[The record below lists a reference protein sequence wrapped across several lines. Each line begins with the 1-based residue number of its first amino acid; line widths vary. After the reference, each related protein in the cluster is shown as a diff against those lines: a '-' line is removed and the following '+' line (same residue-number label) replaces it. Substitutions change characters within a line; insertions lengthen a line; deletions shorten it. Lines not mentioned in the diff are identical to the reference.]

1 MSDDYQRP
9 DPDALLRMIKSEEAF
24 EGKGKL
30 TVFFGYAPGVGKTYA
45 MLYDARQNK
54 KEGKDIVIGFLQTHG
69 RIETE
74 SLAEGLEAIPLKT
87 VDYKGIKSLEMDLDT
102 ILARKPD
109 TVIVD
114 ELAHTNTPGM
124 KHTKRYQDVQEL
136 LDAGVNVWTTFNVQ
150 HLESLNDTV
159 YKITGIRVH
168 ETIPDPVFLWSD
180 EVKLIDL
187 PVNDLLKR
195 LTEHKVYTRDMAMEA
210 INRFFAPYNLLSL
223 RQLATREVSIRIDKQ
238 MFNYLKVHG
247 VSGPWYASDRIL
259 VGLHASPFAPQIIR
273 AAFIFASELNAELM
287 AIHVESDQ
295 DKNFTE
301 EEKKW
306 LQNGT
311 KVAAELQIRIITIKG
326 NDISKEVARFAND
339 NNITK
344 IVIGKPLKHGNV
356 RSIDR
361 LLSATKGIDVYIFAG
376 QGIEPSPKMDLI
388 MKNPLN
394 YLLRYIQ

>member
-1 MSDDYQRP
+1 MYDEYQRP
-9 DPDALLRMIKSEEAF
+9 DPDALLRLIKSDEAF

-30 TVFFGYAPGVGKTYA
+30 TIFFGYAPGVGKTYA

-54 KEGKDIVIGFLQTHG
+54 KEGKDIIIGFLQTHG

-74 SLAEGLEAIPLKT
+74 SLAEGIETIELKT
-87 VDYKGIKSLEMDLDT
+87 VEYKGIKTREMDLDA
-102 ILARKPD
+102 ILTRKPD
-109 TVIVD
+109 TVVVD
-114 ELAHTNTPGM
+114 EMAHTNTPGM
-124 KHTKRYQDVQEL
+124 KHAKRYQDIQEL

-150 HLESLNDTV
+150 HLESLNDNV

-187 PVNDLLKR
+187 PINDLLKR
-195 LTEHKVYTRDMAMEA
+195 LTEHKIYTRDMAMEA
-210 INRFFAPYNLLSL
+210 VNRFFAPYNLLSL
-223 RQLATREVSIRIDKQ
+223 RQLATREVSIRIDMQ

-247 VSGPWYASDRIL
+247 VSGPWYASERIL

-273 AAFIFASELNAELM
+273 AAFIFASELNAELI
-287 AIHVESDQ
+287 AIHVESDL

-306 LQNGT
+306 LANST

-326 NDISKEVARFAND
+326 NDISKEIARFANE
-339 NNITK
+339 NSITK
-344 IVIGKPLKHGNV
+344 IVIGKPLKHG
-356 RSIDR
+356 DR
-361 LLSATKGIDVYIFAG
+361 KSVV
-376 QGIEPSPKMDLI
+376 
-388 MKNPLN
+388 
-394 YLLRYIQ
+394 